1 MPNYKLPGFITY
13 EIKKQVELRVERTLD
28 YANADFPLD
37 LEQIQQAVLPAAT
50 IQTLRDLEAGGFG
63 QIQKHSNVHLG
74 MLRDHMPIKRSCA
87 VELYMPVS
95 IFAPYGTQYFT
106 LHRAG
111 FTATNKA
118 FLALNA
124 ATLDEPTTARLCT
137 WIERA
142 IRAKRLAEITRVV
155 ARDVLD
161 TLAPTSQHMLALWP
175 QLSTLLPDTDEFRE
189 WRSRFRNPVR
199 RALNNYQPAPEI
211 REKYTR
217 LIVAADTV
225 LTSGGMFQ
233 DYQHPDRA
241 IKASIAHWEALNTDK
256 RYT

>member
-1 MPNYKLPGFITY
+1 MPNYKLSGFVIY
-13 EIKKQVELRVERTLD
+13 EIRNQVERRVQRTLD

-63 QIQKHSNVHLG
+63 EIQKHSNVHLG
-74 MLRDHMPIKRSCA
+74 MLRDHMPVKRSCA
-87 VELYMPVS
+87 VELYMSAS
-95 IFAPYGTQYFT
+95 IFAPRSTAYFNMGR
-106 LHRAG
+106 LG
-111 FTATNKA
+111 FVPGNKA
-118 FLALNA
+118 YL
-124 ATLDEPTTARLCT
+124 TLDTSTFDEPTTARLCT
-137 WIERA
+137 WVERA
-142 IRAKRLAEITRVV
+142 VRAKRLAEITRVV

-175 QLSTLLPDTDEFRE
+175 QLATLLPDTDEFRE

-199 RALNNYQPAPEI
+199 RALNNYQPTPEV
-211 REKYTR
+211 REKYAR

-233 DYQHPDRA
+233 DYQHPNRA
-241 IKASIAHWEALNTDK
+241 IKASIAHWEALDTDK